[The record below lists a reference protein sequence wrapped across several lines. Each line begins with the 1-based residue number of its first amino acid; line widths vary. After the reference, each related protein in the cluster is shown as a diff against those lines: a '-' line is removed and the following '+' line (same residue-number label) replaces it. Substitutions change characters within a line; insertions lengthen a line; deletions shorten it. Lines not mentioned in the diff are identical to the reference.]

1 MAYAESES
9 DVLLGEKIYVKCMAC
24 HALAYH
30 RTGPKHCGVVGRYA
44 GEVDGF
50 EFTSAM
56 KKSAIKW
63 TPATLDEFLQAPLDM
78 VPGTS
83 MGYAGISSAKERHQ
97 LIAFL
102 LTLTNENPLCR

>member
-1 MAYAESES
+1 M
-9 DVLLGEKIYVKCMAC
+9 
-24 HALAYH
+24 
-30 RTGPKHCGVVGRYA
+30 GRYA

-63 TPATLDEFLQAPLDM
+63 TPETLDEFLQAPMDM
-78 VPGTS
+78 IPGTS
-83 MGYAGISSAKERHQ
+83 MGYAGISSTKERHQ
-97 LIAFL
+97 LIDFL